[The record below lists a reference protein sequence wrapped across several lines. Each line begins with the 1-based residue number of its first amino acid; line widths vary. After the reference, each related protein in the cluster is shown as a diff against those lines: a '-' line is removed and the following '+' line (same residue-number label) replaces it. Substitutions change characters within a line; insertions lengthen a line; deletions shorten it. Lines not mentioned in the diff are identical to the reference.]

1 MNDRKTSVVRFRCT
15 SEQRSLIE
23 SSARNEGMT
32 ISEYLLWLVE
42 NDAWKRRQSVMT
54 ADEIE
59 ADGGLTTTA
68 PHGDQ

>member
-15 SEQRSLIE
+15 AEQRSLIE
-23 SSARNEGMT
+23 SSARNDGLT
-32 ISEYLLWLVE
+32 ISEYLLRLVE
-42 NDAWKRRQSVMT
+42 SDAWKRRKAEMT

-59 ADGGLTTTA
+59 AEGGLTTTA